1 MTFLGDGT
9 GLLAFASVAN
19 AGSSALYQNLGV
31 LSFAMADV
39 NNDSYADI
47 VGVVRGRA
55 DATSSPQNFFFVSLG
70 NAGGTYTP
78 LAEAHL
84 LPGANAGSV
93 AVRDF
98 DKDGAIDVVV
108 ADPDDNALHVYRGV
122 GDGTFL
128 DGPVLPAGVRPTL
141 AVTGDVNADN
151 WGDIVA
157 VDNPTTGDN
166 ARAWV
171 IRQQPGTG
179 DATGPT
185 VTLDRARRP
194 SAVVQG
200 PAVAVAASVI
210 DDGSGVSRVDFFGS
224 NGLIGSATSP
234 PYSVGWDASR
244 WRNGPYTLTA
254 RAYDRFENLKTS
266 PGVPV
271 TVANPDT
278 VPPEVDLAP
287 LAGPILSG
295 VVALSATATDAN
307 GVGRVEFYGGTTL
320 IGTDASAP
328 SPFTLSWDTATVP
341 AGLYALTAKAYDTA
355 VPPNVATSA
364 PVTVT
369 VDQPPSA
376 TASGPASVVAFTAAG
391 ATVPLT
397 GSGTDPDL
405 GDALSYRWSE
415 GVLELG
421 TTPVLSPVAALGP
434 HLFTLTVTDS
444 FGLSSTAEVPVT
456 VLDTT
461 SPVVTAPASIGV
473 AATQVLGA
481 TGNVPTSAA
490 SNLVLGFLAG
500 ATAHDDVD
508 PLSVVAL
515 PPQAPLGPEGASTD
529 IDATTLFPVG
539 TTPVTFRFTDSS
551 HNIGSAI
558 ASITVAPPIG
568 GAVQAAGEAVVATD
582 AANALQPVTVSFAEV
597 QQPGLLTAVVLLP
610 PDAPPLPEGVAFAG
624 PVFDIVTTALVSP
637 PFLVC
642 VQGSYDENSL
652 LAHFENNEWL
662 GLMPEPGSSPGEL
675 CGLAESLSPFAAV
688 KAALATQTITFDPL
702 SDKTFGDPPFPVTAT
717 TESGLAVSFSIA
729 SGPATVDGNIVT
741 ITGAG
746 VVTVRASQAGDDT
759 YGPAL
764 DVDQSFTV
772 GAAAQTITFGPLANR
787 TFGDPPF
794 GVAGT
799 SSSGLSVA
807 FSIVSG
813 PATID
818 GSIVTI
824 TGVGTVVVRATQPG
838 NGNHAAAPD
847 VDQSFTVEAAAQ
859 TITFGPLA
867 DKTFGDAPF
876 GVSATASSG
885 LPVAFSIVSGPATID
900 GPTITITG
908 AGTVTVRASQAGMGN
923 YSAAADVEQSFSVGA
938 AAQTILFGAVAG
950 RTFGDAPFTLS
961 ATASSGL
968 PVAFSIASGPATID
982 GSIVTITGAGAVTVR
997 ASQGGNGNYGA
1008 APPVERSFTVAAAIQ
1023 TITFGSLT
1031 NKRLGD
1037 PPFSVSATAS
1047 SGLPVGFSIASGP
1060 ATIDGNL
1067 VTITGAGPVTVRASQ
1082 AGDANYHPA
1091 PDVSRSFTVGLAVQ
1105 TITFAPLVNK
1115 RLGDPPFSVSAT
1127 ASSGLPVSFSIA
1139 SGPATIEGNL
1149 VTITGAGTVT
1159 VRASQAGDSTYAP
1172 APDVNRSFTVG
1183 YAVQTITFAS
1193 LTGKRINDPPFA
1205 VSATASSGLPVT
1217 FSIASGP
1224 ATIDGN
1230 VVTITG
1236 TGTVTVRASQAGD
1249 STYAPAPN
1257 VNRSFTVSLAT
1268 QTITFGSLTGKRI
1281 NDPPFTVG
1289 ATASSGLPVTFS
1301 IASGPATIEGNVIT
1315 ITGIGTVTVRASQAG
1330 DSTYAPAPNV
1340 NRSFTV
1346 SLVVQTITFGSL
1358 TSKRIND
1365 PPFTVSATAS
1375 SGLPVTFSIASGPA
1389 TIDGNLVTI
1398 TGAGTVTVR
1407 ASQAGDTTYAPA
1419 PNVNRSFTVRLAVQT
1434 ITFGSLVAKRINDPP
1449 FTVSAT
1455 ASSGLPVT
1463 FSIASG
1469 PATIDGNVVTITG
1482 TGTVTVRAS
1491 QAGDSTYAPAPNVN
1505 RSFSVT
1511 LAPQTIAFAPLANK
1525 RLVDPPFALSAL
1537 SSSGLPV
1544 AFSIV
1549 SGPATIEDDVV
1560 TLTGTGTVTIRA
1572 SQGGDDTYGPAPNV
1586 NRSFRVTQ

>member
-1 MTFLGDGT
+1 V
-9 GLLAFASVAN
+9 SV
-19 AGSSALYQNLGV
+19 L
-31 LSFAMADV
+31 
-39 NNDSYADI
+39 
-47 VGVVRGRA
+47 
-55 DATSSPQNFFFVSLG
+55 
-70 NAGGTYTP
+70 
-78 LAEAHL
+78 
-84 LPGANAGSV
+84 
-93 AVRDF
+93 
-98 DKDGAIDVVV
+98 
-108 ADPDDNALHVYRGV
+108 
-122 GDGTFL
+122 
-128 DGPVLPAGVRPTL
+128 
-141 AVTGDVNADN
+141 
-151 WGDIVA
+151 
-157 VDNPTTGDN
+157 
-166 ARAWV
+166 
-171 IRQQPGTG
+171 
-179 DATGPT
+179 
-185 VTLDRARRP
+185 
-194 SAVVQG
+194 
-200 PAVAVAASVI
+200 
-210 DDGSGVSRVDFFGS
+210 
-224 NGLIGSATSP
+224 
-234 PYSVGWDASR
+234 
-244 WRNGPYTLTA
+244 
-254 RAYDRFENLKTS
+254 
-266 PGVPV
+266 
-271 TVANPDT
+271 
-278 VPPEVDLAP
+278 
-287 LAGPILSG
+287 
-295 VVALSATATDAN
+295 
-307 GVGRVEFYGGTTL
+307 
-320 IGTDASAP
+320 
-328 SPFTLSWDTATVP
+328 
-341 AGLYALTAKAYDTA
+341 
-355 VPPNVATSA
+355 
-364 PVTVT
+364 
-369 VDQPPSA
+369 
-376 TASGPASVVAFTAAG
+376 
-391 ATVPLT
+391 
-397 GSGTDPDL
+397 
-405 GDALSYRWSE
+405 
-415 GVLELG
+415 
-421 TTPVLSPVAALGP
+421 
-434 HLFTLTVTDS
+434 
-444 FGLSSTAEVPVT
+444 
-456 VLDTT
+456 
-461 SPVVTAPASIGV
+461 
-473 AATQVLGA
+473 
-481 TGNVPTSAA
+481 
-490 SNLVLGFLAG
+490 
-500 ATAHDDVD
+500 
-508 PLSVVAL
+508 
-515 PPQAPLGPEGASTD
+515 
-529 IDATTLFPVG
+529 
-539 TTPVTFRFTDSS
+539 
-551 HNIGSAI
+551 
-558 ASITVAPPIG
+558 PPIG
-568 GAVQAAGEAVVATD
+568 GVVEAGGAVVVATD
-582 AANALQPVTVSFAEV
+582 SANAPLPVTVSFAEV
-597 QQPGLLTAVVLLP
+597 TQPGLLTAVLLP
-610 PDAPPLPEGVAFAG
+610 APDAPPLPEGIAFAG
-624 PVFDIVTTALVSP
+624 PVFDVVSTALATP

-642 VQGSYDENSL
+642 LQGSYDEMSVL
-652 LAHFENNEWL
+652 VHFENDTWV
-662 GLMPEPGSSPGEL
+662 GLVPEPGASPGEL
-675 CGLAESLSPFAAV
+675 CGYAESLSPFAAI
-688 KAALATQTITFDPL
+688 KAALASQTITFGPL
-702 SDKTFGDPPFPVTAT
+702 ADRTFGDPPFTVSATAS
-717 TESGLAVSFSIA
+717 SGLPVSLSIV
-729 SGPATVDGNIVT
+729 SGPATIDGHIVT
-741 ITGAG
+741 IVGAG
-746 VVTVRASQAGDDT
+746 VVTVRASQAGDDSYDAAT
-759 YGPAL
+759 

-818 GSIVTI
+818 GSIVTV
-824 TGVGTVVVRATQPG
+824 TGVGTVVVLATQPG
-838 NGNHAAAPD
+838 NGNYAAAPD
-847 VDQSFTVEAAAQ
+847 VDRSFTVEAAAQ
-859 TITFGPLA
+859 TITFGPLG

-876 GVSATASSG
+876 GVSATTSSG
-885 LPVAFSIVSGPATID
+885 LPVAFNIVSGPATID
-900 GPTITITG
+900 GSLITITG

-968 PVAFSIASGPATID
+968 PVTFSIPSGPA
-982 GSIVTITGAGAVTVR
+982 IVTGNLLTLTGAGIVTVR

-1023 TITFGSLT
+1023 TITFGTLA

-1047 SGLPVGFSIASGP
+1047 SGLPVSFSIASGP

-1115 RLGDPPFSVSAT
+1115 RLGDAPFSVSAT
-1127 ASSGLPVSFSIA
+1127 ASSGLPVTFSIA
-1139 SGPATIEGNL
+1139 SGPATIDGNL

-1159 VRASQAGDSTYAP
+1159 VRASQTGDSTYAP

-1183 YAVQTITFAS
+1183 YAVQTITFPT
-1193 LTGKRINDPPFA
+1193 LTSKRIDDPPFA

-1230 VVTITG
+1230 LVTITG

-1268 QTITFGSLTGKRI
+1268 QTITFGSLTSKRI
-1281 NDPPFTVG
+1281 NDAPFSVS

-1330 DSTYAPAPNV
+1330 DSTYAPAPTI

-1389 TIDGNLVTI
+1389 TIDGNVVSI

-1434 ITFGSLVAKRINDPP
+1434 ITFGSLAAKRINDPP

-1469 PATIDGNVVTITG
+1469 PATIDGNVVTVTG

-1511 LAPQTIAFAPLANK
+1511 LAAQTIVFAPLANK

-1544 AFSIV
+1544 AFGIV

-1572 SQGGDDTYGPAPNV
+1572 SQGGDGTYGPAPNV
-1586 NRSFRVTQ
+1586 NRSFRVAQ

>member
-1 MTFLGDGT
+1 MRVHPGAARGRAAPWLTAAQAAPDLHFQAPVSFDSGEAQPSDVESADFNNDGVQDLAVLTKQGGGKINLLLGTSAGQLLLDNTVVVAYASGLASGDFNGDGILDLAVTQTANKVSADICGLTPSTVILRGLGGTPALFTDGRSGRPDPICLPGPGAYLNDVVVADFDGDGHPDLAVADNGAKGVRVYLGAGDGTFPTPPKNAAGAANLRVSGPFATLDLNGDGHLDLVAGLTGGGGVVTFLGDGT
-9 GLLAFASVAN
+9 GLLVFASVAN

-47 VGVVRGRA
+47 GGVVRGRA

-70 NAGGTYTP
+70 NAGGIYAP

-98 DKDGAIDVVV
+98 DKDGALDFVV

-128 DGPVLPAGVRPTL
+128 DGPVLPSGVRPTL

-151 WGDIVA
+151 WGDIVG

-185 VTLDRARRP
+185 VTLIVPAAG
-194 SAVVQG
+194 AVVQG
-200 PAVAVAASVI
+200 PAVAVAAAAI
-210 DDGSGVSRVDFFGS
+210 DGGSGVSRVDFFGS

-244 WRNGPYTLTA
+244 WRNGPCTLTA

-271 TVANPDT
+271 SVANPDT

-307 GVGRVEFYGGTTL
+307 GVGRVEFYRGTTL

-341 AGLYALTAKAYDTA
+341 AGMYALTAKAYDTA
-355 VPPNVATSA
+355 VPPNVATSS

-376 TASGPASVVAFTAAG
+376 AASGPASVVAFTAAG
-391 ATVPLT
+391 ATVPLI

-405 GDALSYRWSE
+405 GDELSYRWTE

-421 TTPVLSPVAALGP
+421 TTPVVSPVAALGP

-444 FGLSSTAEVPVT
+444 FGLSGAADVAVA

-461 SPVVTAPASIGV
+461 SPIVAAPPPISV
-473 AATQVLGA
+473 AATQALGA

-490 SNLVLGFLAG
+490 SNLVLGFLSG

-515 PPQAPLGPEGASTD
+515 PPQAPLGPEGVFTD
-529 IDATTLFPVG
+529 VDATTRFPVG

-551 HNIGSAI
+551 QNVGSAT

-582 AANALQPVTVSFAEV
+582 ATDAPQPVTVRFTEV

-610 PDAPPLPEGVAFAG
+610 PEAPPLPEGIAFAS
-624 PVFDIVTTALVSP
+624 PVFDVVTTALVSP

-642 VQGSYDENSL
+642 LQGNYDETSL
-652 LAHFENNEWL
+652 LAHFENNEWR

-807 FSIVSG
+807 FSIFSG

-824 TGVGTVVVRATQPG
+824 TGVGTVVVRTTQPG

-847 VDQSFTVEAAAQ
+847 VEQSFTIEAAAQ

-900 GPTITITG
+900 GSIITITG
-908 AGTVTVRASQAGMGN
+908 AGMVTVRASQ
-923 YSAAADVEQSFSVGA
+923 V
-938 AAQTILFGAVAG
+938 
-950 RTFGDAPFTLS
+950 
-961 ATASSGL
+961 
-968 PVAFSIASGPATID
+968 
-982 GSIVTITGAGAVTVR
+982 
-997 ASQGGNGNYGA
+997 GNGNYGA
-1008 APPVERSFTVAAAIQ
+1008 APTVERSFTVAAAIQ
-1023 TITFGSLT
+1023 TITFGALT

-1037 PPFSVSATAS
+1037 PPF
-1047 SGLPVGFSIASGP
+1047 I
-1060 ATIDGNL
+1060 
-1067 VTITGAGPVTVRASQ
+1067 
-1082 AGDANYHPA
+1082 
-1091 PDVSRSFTVGLAVQ
+1091 
-1105 TITFAPLVNK
+1105 
-1115 RLGDPPFSVSAT
+1115 
-1127 ASSGLPVSFSIA
+1127 
-1139 SGPATIEGNL
+1139 
-1149 VTITGAGTVT
+1149 
-1159 VRASQAGDSTYAP
+1159 
-1172 APDVNRSFTVG
+1172 
-1183 YAVQTITFAS
+1183 
-1193 LTGKRINDPPFA
+1193 

-1224 ATIDGN
+1224 ATIDEN
-1230 VVTITG
+1230 LVTITG
-1236 TGTVTVRASQAGD
+1236 AGPVTVRASQAGNGN
-1249 STYAPAPN
+1249 YRPAPDEPL
-1257 VNRSFTVSLAT
+1257 VHRRPRRPDDHLCAPRQQEARRPAVQRERHRVVRPARHL
-1268 QTITFGSLTGKRI
+1268 QRRFGPGDRRRQPGHHHGRGHG
-1281 NDPPFTVG
+1281 DGPCF
-1289 ATASSGLPVTFS
+1289 
-1301 IASGPATIEGNVIT
+1301 ASGRQH
-1315 ITGIGTVTVRASQAG
+1315 VRAR
-1330 DSTYAPAPNV
+1330 P
-1340 NRSFTV
+1340 RRE
-1346 SLVVQTITFGSL
+1346 SLVHRRLRGADDHLRFPHQQADQ
-1358 TSKRIND
+1358 R
-1365 PPFTVSATAS
+1365 SAFHRERHRVVRPARDLQHRLRSCHHRRQPDHHHGHGHGDRPGLAS
-1375 SGLPVTFSIASGPA
+1375 
-1389 TIDGNLVTI
+1389 
-1398 TGAGTVTVR
+1398 R
-1407 ASQAGDTTYAPA
+1407 
-1419 PNVNRSFTVRLAVQT
+1419 
-1434 ITFGSLVAKRINDPP
+1434 
-1449 FTVSAT
+1449 
-1455 ASSGLPVT
+1455 
-1463 FSIASG
+1463 
-1469 PATIDGNVVTITG
+1469 
-1482 TGTVTVRAS
+1482 
-1491 QAGDSTYAPAPNVN
+1491 
-1505 RSFSVT
+1505 
-1511 LAPQTIAFAPLANK
+1511 
-1525 RLVDPPFALSAL
+1525 
-1537 SSSGLPV
+1537 
-1544 AFSIV
+1544 
-1549 SGPATIEDDVV
+1549 
-1560 TLTGTGTVTIRA
+1560 
-1572 SQGGDDTYGPAPNV
+1572 
-1586 NRSFRVTQ
+1586 